1 MGEVMNDLFEF
12 IEDLEAVA
20 ANRVDIDQVIAEY
33 KAKIDQFELDMEAE
47 QQRDLFYS

>member
-12 IEDLEAVA
+12 VEDLEAVA

-33 KAKIDQFELDMEAE
+33 KAKIAQFEADMEAE

>member
-1 MGEVMNDLFEF
+1 MGAVMTDLFEF

-33 KAKIDQFELDMEAE
+33 KAKIDQFESDMEAE

>member
-1 MGEVMNDLFEF
+1 MTDLFEF

-33 KAKIDQFELDMEAE
+33 KAKSDQFESDMEAE

>member
-1 MGEVMNDLFEF
+1 MGAVMTDLFEF